1 MNLKNTIKILPAI
14 LLFVLAF
21 NFINSEIIEQFE
33 GRSECQQ
40 THDYCKLVQ
49 AASVK
54 SSSSDKVVTEDFI
67 LIDFI
72 CPHCLKQIENG
83 KSFYEKHQNFSFYHL
98 ELESKYLFNQSFLI

>member
-1 MNLKNTIKILPAI
+1 MNLKTIKILPAI

-21 NFINSEIIEQFE
+21 NFINSEIIDQFE

-54 SSSSDKVVTEDFI
+54 TSSSDKVVTEDFI

-72 CPHCLKQIENG
+72 CPHCLKFEG
-83 KSFYEKHQNFSFYHL
+83 SKSFYEKHQNNSFYHL
-98 ELESKYLFNQSFLI
+98 EIQSAYLVNHSFLI